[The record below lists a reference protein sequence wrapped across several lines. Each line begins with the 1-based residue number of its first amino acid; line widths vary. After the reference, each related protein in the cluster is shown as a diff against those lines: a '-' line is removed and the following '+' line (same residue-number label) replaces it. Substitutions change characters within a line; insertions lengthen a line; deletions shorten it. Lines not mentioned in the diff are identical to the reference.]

1 MWMRLEARLLS
12 LTPGINASSV
22 KVVHRM
28 NIAVLELILV
38 MTVVLGLG
46 LWQLWDVNR
55 ELRKDRETEKQSES
69 ERDEA

>member
-1 MWMRLEARLLS
+1 
-12 LTPGINASSV
+12 
-22 KVVHRM
+22 M

>member
-1 MWMRLEARLLS
+1 
-12 LTPGINASSV
+12 
-22 KVVHRM
+22 M

-55 ELRKDRETEKQSES
+55 ELRKDRETEEQPES